1 MVCQPPRNL
10 IQPRMGGCMNRRL
23 AWPGSWGDWDGD
35 ILPKYPPG
43 SHGMVVMVML
53 HQISDFLLFMLP
65 TPGSRGLSKTVPEL
79 GLKLKFPLCSWAAR
93 PRSRT
98 LLVENVQVRVRFRQ
112 PQMPSG

>member
-1 MVCQPPRNL
+1 
-10 IQPRMGGCMNRRL
+10 
-23 AWPGSWGDWDGD
+23 
-35 ILPKYPPG
+35 
-43 SHGMVVMVML
+43 MVVMVML

-79 GLKLKFPLCSWAAR
+79 GVKLKFPLCSWAAR

-112 PQMPSG
+112 PEMPSG

>member
-65 TPGSRGLSKTVPEL
+65 TPGSRGVQN
-79 GLKLKFPLCSWAAR
+79 G
-93 PRSRT
+93 SRT
-98 LLVENVQVRVRFRQ
+98 GLEVEVSPLFMGRTAAFAH
-112 PQMPSG
+112 PSC